1 MSDAKQIME
10 RLVRIETRQVQMMLH
25 MGMDPYNPVYTT
37 QRGGPTIAQRNTQ
50 YQVWRGQD
58 RS

>member
-1 MSDAKQIME
+1 MDDIKHILD
-10 RLVRIETRQVQMMLH
+10 RLIRIETRQVQMMLH
-25 MGMDPYNPVYTT
+25 LGMDPYNPVYTT
-37 QRGGPTIAQRNTQ
+37 QRGGPSITQRNTT